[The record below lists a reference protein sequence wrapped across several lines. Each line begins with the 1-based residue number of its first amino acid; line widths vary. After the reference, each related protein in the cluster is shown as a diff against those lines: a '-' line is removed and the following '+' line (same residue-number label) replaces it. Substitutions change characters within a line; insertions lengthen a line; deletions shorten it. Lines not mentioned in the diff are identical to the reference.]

1 VAPLQ
6 RFAPGVQTPV
16 QRPPVMSQMLVHMVG
31 APYFPSAPQ
40 CFDVFPSTQA
50 SVPGTHSPAHVPV
63 AASQMNG
70 HGVVRSSTQ
79 VPLSQVCGLPAL
91 HCFSFAVQARHSPP
105 LHGEL
110 TQAVPSIQCP
120 VALHVC
126 TVLPEHRFEGPG
138 THSPPHLFVVA
149 SHTNVQATAV
159 PHFPLASHVWTVF
172 AEPLHRVVPGLHSP
186 AQFPFTQAVEQGV
199 SGKLV
204 PEGSHT

>member
-1 VAPLQ
+1 MQ
-6 RFAPGVQTPV
+6 RFAPGVHTPA
-16 QRPPVMSQMLVHMVG
+16 QRPLVMSQMFVHVVA

-50 SVPGTHSPAHVPV
+50 SVPGTQSPAHVPV
-63 AASQMNG
+63 ATSQMNG
-70 HGVVRSSTQ
+70 HGVVRSSIQ

-91 HCFSFAVQARHSPP
+91 HCFSFALHARHSPP

-110 TQAVPSIQCP
+110 TQTVPSIQCP

-138 THSPPHLFVVA
+138 THSPPHLLVAA

-159 PHFPLASHVWTVF
+159 LQCPVASQVWTVF
-172 AEPLHRVVPGLHSP
+172 AEPLQRVAPGLQSP
-186 AQFPFTQAVEQGV
+186 AHIPSTHALEQV
-199 SGKLV
+199 SFGLLV
-204 PEGSHT
+204 PVSSHT